1 MKHTRMMRTAQVL
14 DKLAKVLS
22 VIFLVVSILMMV
34 LGGVCAL
41 IFAGGGTD
49 LVQTSLEL
57 DYGPLTLELV
67 DGAAV
72 SPAYYTTISIAILV
86 GGLFVLVVSRV
97 GFRAIRSIL
106 EPMTLGRP
114 FEERCSRALKTL
126 ALLTLVGGVCA
137 QVGTWIM
144 TYLMSL
150 QIDVVSLFAPEAVTG
165 VTFRYTFGVNFLL
178 FAGILYLLSFVFRY
192 GEALQRESDET
203 V

>member
-1 MKHTRMMRTAQVL
+1 MEHTRMIRTAQVL

-22 VIFLVVSILMMV
+22 VIFLVVSVLMVV
-34 LGGVCAL
+34 LGGACAL
-41 IFAGGGTD
+41 IVGTGGANLGQGTPEIAFGP
-49 LVQTSLEL
+49 LSLEL
-57 DYGPLTLELV
+57 A

-72 SPAYYTTISIAILV
+72 SSAYYTTISVAILV

-106 EPMTLGRP
+106 EPMTVGRP

-126 ALLTLVGGVCA
+126 ALLTLVGGACA

-165 VTFRYTFGVNFLL
+165 VTVHFTFGVNFLL
-178 FAGILYLLSFVFRY
+178 FAAILYLLSFVFRY
-192 GEALQRESDET
+192 GEVLQRESDET